1 MGLLKIY
8 IFILFHHKDG
18 CLFLYVIH
26 FRVKEEVFWKN
37 YFYRVSL
44 IKQSAQLTALAAQQ
58 AAEWREVEKTGTNP
72 EAVHQKGKTIVPV
85 FSLNVVSEKN
95 KEFQFVTS
103 HTQNQGWR
111 KYSDLLVK

>member
-1 MGLLKIY
+1 M
-8 IFILFHHKDG
+8 
-18 CLFLYVIH
+18 
-26 FRVKEEVFWKN
+26 
-37 YFYRVSL
+37 SL

-95 KEFQFVTS
+95 KELISVRNLS
-103 HTQNQGWR
+103 HTKPGVEEVLR
-111 KYSDLLVK
+111 SSR